1 MAEVLFDKFTDK
13 VVNRYMEKIKTYTYD
28 KITLNIVELCH
39 LLGKIEDLRSRLNY
53 IDKALLSEEIT
64 EVDVACTI
72 FKGVNGA
79 KLRRICREV
88 FDKDGN

>member
-1 MAEVLFDKFTDK
+1 MNSPIFNKFTDR
-13 VVNRYMEKIKTYTYD
+13 VVNRYMEKIKTYNSDY
-28 KITLNIVELCH
+28 INLNIVELCH

-53 IDKALLSEEIT
+53 IDQALLNEEIT